1 MASISSA
8 GIGTGLDINSIVSQ
22 LVAAER
28 APVKSRLDTK
38 EANLQAELS
47 AFGTLKSSLSTFQ
60 DALKG
65 LTDLKAGRTAG
76 SSDGDILGVSADD
89 GAALGTYGI
98 SVSQLASA
106 QSLASES
113 FPDSTS
119 ALGTGTLTLQV
130 GSGDAATITIDSTNN
145 SLEGIAAAINEA
157 DAGVSATIVN
167 DGSGDRLVLNSLDT
181 GAANTISL
189 TVADDDG
196 NDTDASGLSAIAS
209 ANLTETV
216 AAEDAH
222 FTVNGIAI
230 TSASNDNDSAIQGL
244 TLNLEDVSSG
254 TPVTVTVDADKAA
267 VTGALQT
274 LVDAYNKFNDLAKQL
289 TAYDP
294 NTRQA
299 GILLGDST
307 LRTVAVSLQNAL
319 ISTVAGAPANYDN
332 LVDIGITTDS
342 NGKMQLDGD
351 ALNKALDS
359 DFGAVVG
366 TLNQAASGLDD
377 TVGSLVQ
384 SGGLFDSRTGSI
396 QDQLDDIGDQRT
408 DLDNRMTQL
417 QQTLMAQYTAMD
429 TLVAQLQSTSNYLTQ
444 QLANL
449 PKPDALQGSR

>member
-1 MASISSA
+1 MASISAA

-47 AFGTLKSSLSTFQ
+47 AFGTLKSSLSTLQ

-65 LTDLKAGRTAG
+65 LNDLKAGRTAS
-76 SSDGDILGVSADD
+76 SSDGDVLGVSADD
-89 GAALGTYGI
+89 GIALGTYRI

-113 FPDSTS
+113 FADSTS

-145 SLEGIAAAINEA
+145 SLEGIAAAIN
-157 DAGVSATIVN
+157 DTDVGVSATIVN
-167 DGSGDRLVLNSLDT
+167 DGSGDRLVLNGLDT

-196 NDTDASGLSAIAS
+196 NDSDASGLSAIAS
-209 ANLTETV
+209 SNLTETV
-216 AAEDAH
+216 AAGDAH
-222 FTVNGIAI
+222 FTINGLDI
-230 TSASNDNDSAIQGL
+230 TSASNDSDSAIQGL
-244 TLNLEDVSSG
+244 TLNLKDVSSG

-267 VTGALQT
+267 VTGALQK
-274 LVDAYNKFNDLAKQL
+274 LVDAYNKFNGLAKQL

-294 NTRQA
+294 DTRQA

-319 ISTVAGAPANYDN
+319 ISSVAGAPANYDN

-342 NGKMQLDGD
+342 DGKMQLDKD
-351 ALNKALDS
+351 VLNKALDS

-396 QDQLDDIGDQRT
+396 QDQLDDIGDQRL
-408 DLDNRMTQL
+408 DLDHRMTQL

-449 PKPDALQGSR
+449 PKADALQSR